1 MGTKERRLRQ
11 IAGREQ
17 EFLTAARE
25 LIREDGLL
33 SLQMS
38 RLAERCEY
46 AVGTIY
52 RHFASKEDLLVA
64 LTTQNVREHAELFQR
79 VAHWNARPRERM
91 FAIGVADMIFVQRNP
106 GHFRLAQYALCE
118 VVWQAASPV
127 RREALLAANKPVATS
142 VAGIVEEAAAC
153 GDLDLRGQSPQE
165 LTTGL
170 WSLSFGFHNL
180 AHAEGLLEDF
190 SVRDPYRLMCRHI
203 QHLLNGFGWAPLA
216 DPSDSRTLD
225 ELIGRIKQEVFTD
238 LCSLDVGAT
247 RAGQSRIAAAKRA
260 IP

>member
-17 EFLTAARE
+17 EFLAAARE

-38 RLAERCEY
+38 RLAGRCEY

-52 RHFASKEDLLVA
+52 QHFASKEDLLVA
-64 LTTQNVREHAELFQR
+64 LTTENVRDHAELFRR
-79 VAHWNARPRERM
+79 VARWDTGTRERM
-91 FAIGVADMIFVQRNP
+91 FGIGVADMIFVQRNP
-106 GHFRLAQYALCE
+106 DHFRLAQYALCE
-118 VVWQAASPV
+118 VVWQAASPA
-127 RREALLAANKPVATS
+127 RREALLAANKPLAAS
-142 VAGIVEEAAAC
+142 VAGIVEEAAGC

-216 DPSDSRTLD
+216 DPSDVRALD
-225 ELIGRIKQEVFTD
+225 QLIRRVKQEVFAD
-238 LCSLDVGAT
+238 LCRSDAVAIRTSRPRFSLVPRT
-247 RAGQSRIAAAKRA
+247 
-260 IP
+260 